1 MRLKSKIILNVGVVV
16 SIALILTSSI
26 LTYIASVDVTQAL
39 HSQVKQRLV
48 GLRDAK
54 REQIV
59 DYFETINQQA
69 IALANSTMTENAT
82 LAFIDSYNSYSSQSN
97 LPDKQTQSSVL
108 SSYYL
113 NEFLA
118 KYKEEN
124 QGTSLNAS
132 SIMNAL
138 SETGTALQ
146 YRYIGV
152 SEFGL
157 GEKDKLVSLNDGS
170 DYDKVHQLYHE
181 KYRNFLQQ
189 FGFYDIFIVS
199 DKGDVVYSVFKEL
212 DYATSLTSGAFAS
225 SGLAEA
231 FNKARSGSKGQVFM
245 TDFAPYTPSYESAA
259 AFISAPIIANN
270 QRLGVL
276 IFQAPVD
283 KINALMTYQGEWE
296 SRGLGKSGET
306 YLVGS
311 DFLMRSQSRFLIED
325 KANYLNDLRASG
337 LSEKTIAAIS
347 AKDSSLGLAKVDTP
361 TVRAGLNG
369 QNGFELIKDY
379 RNIEVASA
387 FGSLEVAG
395 NKWAIISEID
405 AEEAFQASEQLTSS
419 LTVTSVICTLIL
431 VSLGIVTALWLGN
444 FLSGP
449 IIVLNKS
456 VNEVAETLDLT
467 KRIKDRLGKSAKD
480 EIGQVSRSFNGMMEI
495 MHDTL
500 TGMDKASSI
509 LDSQVHKLRENF
521 NLVEQKSLEQTDQT
535 TQLSAAIEEMSA
547 TSDAVAESA
556 TLSSEASAAAVEQVQ
571 LGTNNLSN
579 SLQVTRAL
587 GDTVL
592 ESTQT
597 VRTVAEHA
605 ANIVTVLDVIRG
617 IADQTNLLALNA
629 AIEAARAG
637 EQGRGFAVVADE
649 VRTLAQRTQN
659 STLEIQTIIENL
671 QSGSDESVAVM
682 TRAAEMV
689 EQTLQSAE
697 KVNETFKI
705 ISEQVGSIETQNS
718 QVASATMQQSM
729 VGKQMAEQV
738 EQITML
744 AQDNNELVNCASQCC
759 NAVEEE
765 SSMMNKLV
773 AQFKL

>member
-146 YRYIGV
+146 YRYIGA

-337 LSEKTIAAIS
+337 LSDKTIAAIS